1 MFNTTLIDIHTQFK
15 EDIHPL
21 IQENCKLKHEVAS
34 LHVKLHEQRRV
45 QSRLREYVNDKLAVH
60 HHYHPTDLP
69 WFWQGFNS
77 QDPSGLQVWI

>member
-1 MFNTTLIDIHTQFK
+1 MFNTTLIDIHTK
-15 EDIHPL
+15 CNEDMHHL
-21 IQENCKLKHEVAS
+21 IQENRKLQHDVAS

-45 QSRLREYVNDKLAVH
+45 QSLLRQYVNDKLAVH

-77 QDPSGLQVWI
+77 QDPSGLQVLI